1 MKKHLQLLSLMNE
14 LFSQLE
20 FWATDSKPRTSTG
33 SRTHWVRY
41 VFVLQFCSVNLIDH
55 LLEMHY
61 LNMYC
66 GWTNQVPRSS
76 GEVAKN
82 GNPI

>member
-41 VFVLQFCSVNLIDH
+41 VFVLQLCSVNRIDH

-61 LNMYC
+61 LNMY
-66 GWTNQVPRSS
+66 WRMDKPS
-76 GEVAKN
+76 A
-82 GNPI
+82 

>member
-20 FWATDSKPRTSTG
+20 FWATDSKLRTSTG

-41 VFVLQFCSVNLIDH
+41 VFVLQLCSVNRIDH

-61 LNMYC
+61 LNMY
-66 GWTNQVPRSS
+66 WRMDKPS
-76 GEVAKN
+76 A
-82 GNPI
+82 